1 MVWDTEWCEEDRP
14 NYRGDEMTEQI
25 PTTPV
30 ISNVTAIKKFFEN
43 GGRKV
48 EMAEMKAL
56 TIEDREELGKLC
68 IEELKKQNQ

>member
-1 MVWDTEWCEEDRP
+1 MVWDAEHCEEDK
-14 NYRGDEMTEQI
+14 YREEEEMTEQI